1 MSAAAALLLAAA
13 QALACYETPGSRVTT
28 CIDEAAV
35 RVNGDVRASPIYQ
48 GGPKGVRKTS
58 QVFVVDCKAG
68 VATIQDR
75 TGVNSSGDSTN
86 ATAASRSL
94 SQWLCEAK
102 APKKDPTLRQF

>member
-1 MSAAAALLLAAA
+1 MSALAALLLAAA
-13 QALACYETPGSRVTT
+13 PALACYEAPGSRTTT

-48 GGPKGVRKTS
+48 GGPNGVKKTS
-58 QVFVVDCKAG
+58 QTFVVDCKAG

-75 TGVNSSGDSTN
+75 TGVNYAGAGTT

-94 SQWLCEAK
+94 SRWLCEAK
-102 APKKDPTLRQF
+102 APKKDPKLRQF